1 MTSFAMLMTIE
12 LSFFAI
18 TPDTAPVLQACL
30 RVKLNVVVTATGWMA
45 RMGIKAV
52 VKILSQ
58 PRVWCFCR
66 VHAIGVRATQKA
78 ILFHDPHRKYQ
89 QVRQPPYSI
98 H

>member
-1 MTSFAMLMTIE
+1 MTSFAILMTIE
-12 LSFFAI
+12 LSFFTI

-30 RVKLNVVVTATGWMA
+30 RVKLNVVVTTAVWMA
-45 RMGIKAV
+45 GMGIKAA

-58 PRVWCFCR
+58 PRVWYFCR

-78 ILFHDPHRKYQ
+78 IPFHDPHRKYQ
-89 QVRQPPYSI
+89 QVRQPPYFV